1 MNKKNKKILIIL
13 LSVIVVLIIAYVI
26 VNRIASNKIRDKIN
40 EVIEKTQLS
49 DYVISIGRVNV
60 NLLSREVILKDVKFI
75 TDTTTQ
81 TDRLDVYAGRIRID
95 GVHYSDLIVNNKLL
109 IEHFVLIDPEIRLNG
124 KVEFKSQ
131 EQDTTRAGRLKSIRI
146 SKLSCEE
153 GRLVLEKKN
162 MELLKLQ
169 GIDFTFEDV
178 FANLHEAFD
187 VDSLYKDY
195 EIDIRE
201 FSHKTG
207 NGMYLISGGTMKLN
221 HKDSTISAKD
231 IRIEPQYEKYS
242 FSERLGYQTD
252 RFDISIPDVNIRKF
266 NIKKMIKEGRVEV
279 EKISTGKLRADIF
292 RNKQIARPEG
302 HRPLLPQQAL
312 RKIPFKLLLDTLQM
326 DQLYLKYSEHV
337 PYAEEAGYVEFDPMN
352 MLFVNINNDPGF
364 FGVANRVS
372 LFATGTLMGSALA
385 KVRVYIP
392 IYHPADTFF
401 FSGSLDPPF
410 EMAKLNTILTPN
422 QNARINS
429 GTIDKL
435 VFEGSANNVHSS
447 GEATFLYHDLNI
459 TVMEKENEKQGD
471 EKKFYS
477 FVMNRL
483 LRSNNPVGNKKPL
496 IAEMYFERDMEKS
509 AINFLWKSLYS
520 GVKAT
525 ITPGKK
531 NLRREK

>member
-1 MNKKNKKILIIL
+1 MKKKTKKILIIL

-26 VNRIASNKIRDKIN
+26 VNRIASNKIRDKID

-81 TDRLDVYAGRIRID
+81 TDRLDVHAAKIRID
-95 GVHYSDLIVNNKLL
+95 GVHYSDLIASNELV
-109 IEHFVLIDPEIRLNG
+109 IEHFELIDPEIRLNG
-124 KVEFKSQ
+124 KVDFKSKQ
-131 EQDTTRAGRLKSIRI
+131 KDTAQSNQLKSLLIK
-146 SKLSCEE
+146 KLKCEK
-153 GRLVLEKKN
+153 GRLVLEKQKI
-162 MELLKLQ
+162 ELLKLE
-169 GIDFTFEDV
+169 GIDFVFSDV
-178 FANLHEAFD
+178 FANLKKAFNI
-187 VDSLYKDY
+187 DSLYRDG
-195 EIDIRE
+195 EIVISA
-201 FSHKTG
+201 FSHKT
-207 NGMYLISGGTMKLN
+207 NDGMYLISGGAVKLN
-221 HKDSTISAKD
+221 HDDSTISLND
-231 IRIEPQYEKYS
+231 IKINPQYEKYT
-242 FSERLGYQTD
+242 FSEKLGYQTD
-252 RFDISIPDVNIRKF
+252 RFDIGIPEVYIRKF
-266 NIKKMIKEGRVEV
+266 NIKKMIKEGTVEV
-279 EKISTGKLRADIF
+279 EKISSGKLRADIF

-326 DQLYLKYSEHV
+326 DHLYLKYSEHV
-337 PYAEEAGYVEFDPMN
+337 PHAEEAGYVEFDPMN

-364 FGVANRVS
+364 FGVPNRVS
-372 LFATGTLMGSALA
+372 LFATGSLMGSALA
-385 KVRVYIP
+385 RVRVYIP
-392 IYHPADTFF
+392 VYHPADTFF

-410 EMAKLNTILTPN
+410 EIAKLNTILTPN

-447 GEATFLYHDLNI
+447 GEVTFLYHDLNI
-459 TVMEKENEKQGD
+459 TVMEKETEKQGD